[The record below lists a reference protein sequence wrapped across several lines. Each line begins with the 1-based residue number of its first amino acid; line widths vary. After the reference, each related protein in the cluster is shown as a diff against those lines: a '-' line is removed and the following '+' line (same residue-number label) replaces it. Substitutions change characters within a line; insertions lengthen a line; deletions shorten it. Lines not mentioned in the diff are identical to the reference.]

1 MLERYRLVGGKNLRC
16 GYTTGSC
23 AVAAALGA
31 AEMLLTKKCVETVDL
46 TLSEEITL
54 NLLLEN
60 TERTE
65 DRVRCAVRKDA
76 GDDKDITNGILIYA
90 AVSKTE
96 KGIVIDGGTGVG
108 RVTKKGMDQPVGA
121 AAINSVPRKMI
132 EENLFNLCRRLHY
145 EGGLQ
150 VLIEVPN
157 GAEIAAK
164 TFNPRLGIEGGIS
177 ILGTSGIVEPMSEQA
192 LIDTISV
199 EINMK
204 KAEGKKYLLVTPG
217 NYGLDYVR
225 GNTTLRAE
233 LAVKCSN
240 YIGET
245 LDIAVEAGFEKV
257 LLIGHI
263 GKLVKLG
270 AGIMNTHSRCA
281 DGRMEALAACG
292 IEAGLD
298 RDILSAVLKC
308 NTTDE
313 AVELLTEHNCLEP
326 VMDKLMIRIEKQMS
340 LRVRGG
346 METAAVVF
354 SNRFGLLGMT
364 GKAAE
369 MLEIKEGF

>member
-1 MLERYRLVGGKNLRC
+1 MLERYRLVDGKNLRC

-23 AVAAALGA
+23 AAAAALGA
-31 AEMLLTKKCVETVDL
+31 AEMLLTGRDVKTVDL

-60 TERTE
+60 TVRNEE
-65 DRVRCAVRKDA
+65 WVRCAVRKDA
-76 GDDKDITNGILIYA
+76 GDDKDITNGILVYA
-90 AVSKTE
+90 VVSRIE

-121 AAINSVPRKMI
+121 AAINSTPRKMI

-145 EGGLQ
+145 EGGLK
-150 VLIEVPN
+150 VLIEVPD
-157 GAEIAAK
+157 GALIAAK

-204 KAEGKKYLLVTPG
+204 KAEGKRYLLVTPG
-217 NYGLDYVR
+217 NYGMDYVK
-225 GNTTLRAE
+225 GNTTLCE
-233 LAVKCSN
+233 KHAVKCSN

-245 LDIAVEAGFEKV
+245 LDIAVAAGFEKV

-281 DGRMEALAACG
+281 DGRMETLAVCG
-292 IEAGLD
+292 MEAGLD
-298 RDILSAVLKC
+298 REILLKVLAC

-313 AVELLTEHNCLEP
+313 AVELFTEHKCLEP
-326 VMDKLMIRIEKQMS
+326 VMDKLMSRIEKHMS
-340 LRVRGG
+340 LRVRG
-346 METAAVVF
+346 ETEVAAVVF
-354 SNRFGLLGMT
+354 SNRYGLLGMT
-364 GKAAE
+364 EKAAE
-369 MLEIKEGF
+369 MMEIKEGF